1 MKYRKSTLIIIKNN
15 LILIALISVSK
26 FKKIG
31 LFASPCRLCYHVAMK
46 RKPLIIGVA
55 GGTASGKTTIANA
68 IMESINHPQM
78 VMMQHDA
85 YYKDASHLPLA
96 ERARINFD
104 HPDALETE
112 LMVRHLRGLIAGRSI
127 EMPVYDFSTHTRL
140 KKGMIKKPAKVII
153 IEGILIFCE
162 QALRELMDVKIFVD
176 TDSDLRFIRRLKR
189 DIQERQRSLESVIGQ
204 YLGTVR
210 PMHIAFVEPSRKY
223 ADIIIPEGHNPVST
237 AMVVTMIRQRLH
249 GGEP

>member
-1 MKYRKSTLIIIKNN
+1 M
-15 LILIALISVSK
+15 
-26 FKKIG
+26 
-31 LFASPCRLCYHVAMK
+31 CYHVFMK

-55 GGTASGKTTIANA
+55 GGTASGKSTIANA
-68 IMESINHPQM
+68 IMASINHPQM
-78 VMMQHDA
+78 VLIQHDA
-85 YYKDASHLPLA
+85 YYKDANHLPLA
-96 ERARINFD
+96 ERAKINFD
-104 HPDALETE
+104 HPDALETD
-112 LMVRHLRGLIAGRSI
+112 LMVRHLRELIAGRSI
-127 EMPVYDFSTHTRL
+127 EMPVYDFSIHSRL
-140 KKGMIKKPAKVII
+140 KKGIVKKPAKVII

-189 DIQERQRSLESVIGQ
+189 DIGERQRSMESVIGQ

-237 AMVVTMIRQRLH
+237 AMVVTMIRQRLR
-249 GGEP
+249 GGNNDDK

>member
-1 MKYRKSTLIIIKNN
+1 
-15 LILIALISVSK
+15 
-26 FKKIG
+26 
-31 LFASPCRLCYHVAMK
+31 LCYHVVVK

-78 VMMQHDA
+78 VVIQHDA
-85 YYKDASHLPLA
+85 YYKDVSRLQLA

-104 HPDALETE
+104 HPDALETD
-112 LMVRHLRGLIAGRSI
+112 LMVRHLRQLIAGRSI

-140 KKGMIKKPAKVII
+140 KKGIIKKPAKVII
-153 IEGILIFCE
+153 LEGILIFCE

-189 DIQERQRSLESVIGQ
+189 DIQDRQRSLESVIGQ

-237 AMVVTMIRQRLH
+237 ALVVTMIRQRLRK
-249 GGEP
+249 GNYDEP

>member
-1 MKYRKSTLIIIKNN
+1 MKKQSFFEFIFFFIRPTRR
-15 LILIALISVSK
+15 AAEQ
-26 FKKIG
+26 FFDCPPG
-31 LFASPCRLCYHVAMK
+31 LCYHVSMK

-68 IMESINHPQM
+68 IMERINHPQM
-78 VMMQHDA
+78 VMIQHDA

-96 ERARINFD
+96 ERAKINFD
-104 HPDALETE
+104 HPDALETD
-112 LMVRHLRGLIAGRSI
+112 LMVQHLRELIAGRPI
-127 EMPVYDFSTHTRL
+127 EMPVYDFSTHARL
-140 KKGMIKKPAKVII
+140 ENGIVKKPAKVII

-189 DIQERQRSLESVIGQ
+189 DIQERQRSMESVIGQ
-204 YLGTVR
+204 YMGTVR
-210 PMHIAFVEPSRKY
+210 PMHVAFVEPSRKY

-237 AMVVTMIRQRLH
+237 AMVVTMIRQRLR
-249 GGEP
+249 GGKNDDK

>member
-1 MKYRKSTLIIIKNN
+1 
-15 LILIALISVSK
+15 
-26 FKKIG
+26 
-31 LFASPCRLCYHVAMK
+31 MK

-78 VMMQHDA
+78 VVIQHDS
-85 YYKDASHLPLA
+85 YYKDVSHMPLA
-96 ERARINFD
+96 ERAKINFD
-104 HPDALETE
+104 HPDALETD
-112 LMVRHLRGLIAGRSI
+112 LMVRHLRELIAGRSI

-140 KKGMIKKPAKVII
+140 SKGIVKNPAKVII
-153 IEGILIFCE
+153 LEGILIFCE

-189 DIQERQRSLESVIGQ
+189 DIPERQRSLESVIGQ

-237 AMVVTMIRQRLH
+237 ALVVTMIRQRLRKGNQEESFKPGPEIAH
-249 GGEP
+249 G

>member
-1 MKYRKSTLIIIKNN
+1 
-15 LILIALISVSK
+15 
-26 FKKIG
+26 
-31 LFASPCRLCYHVAMK
+31 LCYHVGVK

-78 VMMQHDA
+78 VVIQHDA
-85 YYKDASHLPLA
+85 YY
-96 ERARINFD
+96 
-104 HPDALETE
+104 
-112 LMVRHLRGLIAGRSI
+112 
-127 EMPVYDFSTHTRL
+127 
-140 KKGMIKKPAKVII
+140 
-153 IEGILIFCE
+153 
-162 QALRELMDVKIFVD
+162 
-176 TDSDLRFIRRLKR
+176 LRFIRRLKR

-237 AMVVTMIRQRLH
+237 ALVVTMIRQHLRKGSH
-249 GGEP
+249 DES

>member
-1 MKYRKSTLIIIKNN
+1 M
-15 LILIALISVSK
+15 
-26 FKKIG
+26 
-31 LFASPCRLCYHVAMK
+31 CYHAPMK

-68 IMESINHPQM
+68 IMERINHPQM
-78 VMMQHDA
+78 VMIQHDA

-96 ERARINFD
+96 ERAKINFD
-104 HPDALETE
+104 HPDALETN
-112 LMVRHLRGLIAGRSI
+112 LMVRHLRELIAGRSI
-127 EMPVYDFSTHTRL
+127 EMPVYDFSTHARL
-140 KKGMIKKPAKVII
+140 KKGIVKKPAKVII

-162 QALRELMDVKIFVD
+162 QALRDLMDVKIFVD

-189 DIQERQRSLESVIGQ
+189 DIQERQRSMESVIGQ

-249 GGEP
+249 GGKNDDK

>member
-1 MKYRKSTLIIIKNN
+1 
-15 LILIALISVSK
+15 
-26 FKKIG
+26 
-31 LFASPCRLCYHVAMK
+31 MK

-78 VMMQHDA
+78 VMIQHDA
-85 YYKDASHLPLA
+85 YYRDASHLPLA

-104 HPDALETE
+104 HPDSLETD
-112 LMVRHLRGLIAGRSI
+112 LMVRHLRELIAGRPI
-127 EMPVYDFSTHTRL
+127 EMPVYDFSTHARL
-140 KKGMIKKPAKVII
+140 KKGIVKKPAKVIV

-162 QALRELMDVKIFVD
+162 RSLRELMDVKIFVD
-176 TDSDLRFIRRLKR
+176 TAADLRFIRRLKR
-189 DIQERQRSLESVIGQ
+189 DIQERRRSMDSVIGQ

-210 PMHIAFVEPSRKY
+210 PMHVAFVEPSRTY

-237 AMVVTMIRQRLH
+237 AMVVTMIRQRLRR
-249 GGEP
+249 GRSGDR

>member
-1 MKYRKSTLIIIKNN
+1 
-15 LILIALISVSK
+15 
-26 FKKIG
+26 
-31 LFASPCRLCYHVAMK
+31 MK

-78 VMMQHDA
+78 VMIQHDA
-85 YYKDASHLPLA
+85 YYRDVSHLTLA
-96 ERARINFD
+96 ERAKINFD
-104 HPDALETE
+104 HPDALETD
-112 LMVRHLRGLIAGRSI
+112 LMVRHLRELVAGRPI
-127 EMPVYDFSTHTRL
+127 EMPVYDFSTHSRL
-140 KKGMIKKPAKVII
+140 AKGLLKRPAKVII

-162 QALRELMDVKIFVD
+162 QALRDLMDVRIFVD

-189 DIQERQRSLESVIGQ
+189 DLQERQRSLESVIGQ

-210 PMHIAFVEPSRKY
+210 PMHVAFVEPSRKY

-237 AMVVTMIRQRLH
+237 AMVVTMIRQRLR
-249 GGEP
+249 GGGRDEIQPGPEKTP

>member
-1 MKYRKSTLIIIKNN
+1 
-15 LILIALISVSK
+15 
-26 FKKIG
+26 
-31 LFASPCRLCYHVAMK
+31 MK

-78 VMMQHDA
+78 VMIQHDA
-85 YYKDASHLPLA
+85 YYKDASDLPLA
-96 ERARINFD
+96 ERAKINFD
-104 HPDALETE
+104 HPDSLETD
-112 LMVRHLRGLIAGRSI
+112 LMVHHLRELIAGRSI
-127 EMPVYDFSTHTRL
+127 EMPVYDFSTHSRL
-140 KKGMIKKPAKVII
+140 KKGILKKPAKVII

-162 QALRELMDVKIFVD
+162 KALRDLMDVKIFVD

-189 DIQERQRSLESVIGQ
+189 DIQQRQRSMESVIDQ

-210 PMHIAFVEPSRKY
+210 PMHISFVEPSRKY

-237 AMVVTMIRQRLH
+237 AMVVTMIRHRLRGDQHEDSKNIQGVNH
-249 GGEP
+249 G

>member
-1 MKYRKSTLIIIKNN
+1 
-15 LILIALISVSK
+15 
-26 FKKIG
+26 
-31 LFASPCRLCYHVAMK
+31 MK

-68 IMESINHPQM
+68 ITDSINYPQM
-78 VMMQHDA
+78 VMIQHDA
-85 YYKDASHLPLA
+85 YYRDVSHMPLA
-96 ERARINFD
+96 ERAKINFD
-104 HPDALETE
+104 HPDALETD
-112 LMVRHLRGLIAGRSI
+112 LMVRHLRELVAGRSI
-127 EMPVYDFSTHTRL
+127 EMPVYDFSTHMRL
-140 KKGMIKKPAKVII
+140 AKGIVKKPAKVII
-153 IEGILIFCE
+153 LEGILIFCE

-237 AMVVTMIRQRLH
+237 ALVVTMIRQRLRKGSH
-249 GGEP
+249 DES

>member
-1 MKYRKSTLIIIKNN
+1 MNN
-15 LILIALISVSK
+15 FSNC
-26 FKKIG
+26 
-31 LFASPCRLCYHVAMK
+31 LFASPGSLCYHDPVK

-55 GGTASGKTTIANA
+55 GGTASGKTTIADA

-78 VMMQHDA
+78 VMIQHDA
-85 YYKDASHLPLA
+85 YYKDVSHLPLA

-104 HPDALETE
+104 HPDALETD
-112 LMVRHLRGLIAGRSI
+112 LMVRHLRELIAGRSI

-140 KKGMIKKPAKVII
+140 RKGLIKKPAKVII
-153 IEGILIFCE
+153 LEGILIFCE

-210 PMHIAFVEPSRKY
+210 PMHIAFVDPSRKY

-237 AMVVTMIRQRLH
+237 ALVVTLIRQRLRK
-249 GGEP
+249 GNYDEL

>member
-1 MKYRKSTLIIIKNN
+1 
-15 LILIALISVSK
+15 
-26 FKKIG
+26 
-31 LFASPCRLCYHVAMK
+31 MK

-68 IMESINHPQM
+68 IRDAISPSPM
-78 VMMQHDA
+78 VVIQHDA
-85 YYKDASHLPLA
+85 YYRDAGHLPPA
-96 ERARINFD
+96 ERAKINFD
-104 HPDALETE
+104 HPDALDTD
-112 LMVRHLRGLIAGRSI
+112 LMVQHLRELIAGRPV

-140 KKGMIKKPAKVII
+140 TKGVVRKPAKVIL
-153 IEGILIFCE
+153 IEGLLIFCE
-162 QALRELMDVKIFVD
+162 RALRDLMDVKIFVD

-189 DIQERQRSLESVIGQ
+189 DLEERGRSLDSVIDQ

-237 AMVVTMIRQRLH
+237 ALVVTMIRQHLGRGIARH
-249 GGEP
+249 QNPGPDRADG

>member
-1 MKYRKSTLIIIKNN
+1 MAE
-15 LILIALISVSK
+15 IAGFLWAQRD
-26 FKKIG
+26 FD
-31 LFASPCRLCYHVAMK
+31 SPEPMCYHPPMK

-68 IMESINHPQM
+68 IMASINHPQM
-78 VMMQHDA
+78 VMIQHDA

-104 HPDALETE
+104 HPDSLETD
-112 LMVRHLRGLIAGRSI
+112 LMVRHLEELISGRSI
-127 EMPVYDFSTHTRL
+127 EMPVYDFSTHARL
-140 KKGMIKKPAKVII
+140 ERGIVKKPAKVII

-162 QALRELMDVKIFVD
+162 QALRDLMDVKIYVD
-176 TDSDLRFIRRLKR
+176 TANDLRFIRRLKR
-189 DIQERQRSLESVIGQ
+189 DIQERQRSMESVISQ

-210 PMHIAFVEPSRKY
+210 PMHEAFVEPSRKY

-237 AMVVTMIRQRLH
+237 AMVVTMIRQRLR
-249 GGEP
+249 GGSGADR